1 MVMRTTSAG
10 FFGADC
16 AREDAGR
23 PSTPSRHAAR
33 VESRIGGMCAQRA
46 GGGKS
51 AARGMAPGVTVGDTW
66 PVNSDEVA
74 MGSSSFKLEPGT
86 RVVVRS
92 IVYYAILIT
101 VTTLLWRFIPRSAS
115 DLPTTIDLFGGQ
127 DAAVRAAEPQ
137 PLGEVGLA
145 ISVGVAMLAAV
156 LLSLPVAWVYL
167 LTRSK
172 RGYQQSVVQLL
183 IILPVVVAGIVLLV
197 KYSVTLAFSLAE
209 IVAAVRFRNTL
220 DDSKDAVYVFLATA
234 IGLASAVNLPVA
246 AVISIGFNTITLILY
261 YTDFGSAPVELDGRI
276 AEQRLRRAR
285 QLARTG
291 TFVARIDDEVFRNM
305 TREQLEGVAQRA
317 WRRAQAS
324 DDTGETAAGVRVR
337 VRTND
342 IGAMQR
348 AVEPHLTENVKSW
361 RIGAIVETEG
371 ELCAEYHVQ
380 LKKKATP
387 DDLLALLRASGSD
400 KILNVEVI

>member
-1 MVMRTTSAG
+1 M
-10 FFGADC
+10 D
-16 AREDAGR
+16 AR
-23 PSTPSRHAAR
+23 
-33 VESRIGGMCAQRA
+33 
-46 GGGKS
+46 
-51 AARGMAPGVTVGDTW
+51 
-66 PVNSDEVA
+66 
-74 MGSSSFKLEPGT
+74 SFKLEPGT

-92 IVYYAILIT
+92 VVYYAILIT
-101 VTTLLWRFIPRSAS
+101 ATTFAWKFLPRTSQE
-115 DLPTTIDLFGGQ
+115 LPSSLDALFGGRE
-127 DAAVRAAEPQ
+127 AASRAAQ
-137 PLGEVGLA
+137 TVPLDEASLA

-167 LTRSK
+167 LTRAK

-183 IILPVVVAGIVLLV
+183 IILPAVVAGIVLLV
-197 KYSVTLAFSLAE
+197 KYSVTLAFSLAG

-246 AVISIGFNTITLILY
+246 VVISIGFNAVALVLY

-324 DDTGETAAGVRVR
+324 DDTGETAAEVRVR

-342 IGAMQR
+342 IGAMRR

-361 RIGAIVETEG
+361 RIGAIIETEG
-371 ELCAEYHVQ
+371 ERCAEYHVQ